1 MGLGRGDYNNLAFDD
16 SDLVI
21 AVGYDLV
28 EYSPE
33 AWNRTNARDKKN
45 IHVDF
50 YPAEVERDYPT
61 TVEIVWD
68 LADVLW
74 QINEALNER
83 YTGRLPLFDIAE
95 GSRYAD

>member
-1 MGLGRGDYNNLAFDD
+1 MGKGAVPMDDSHCLCTMGLGRGDYNNLAFDD

-33 AWNRTNARDKKN
+33 AWNRTKRDKKN

-61 TVEIVWD
+61 TV
-68 LADVLW
+68 
-74 QINEALNER
+74 
-83 YTGRLPLFDIAE
+83 
-95 GSRYAD
+95 